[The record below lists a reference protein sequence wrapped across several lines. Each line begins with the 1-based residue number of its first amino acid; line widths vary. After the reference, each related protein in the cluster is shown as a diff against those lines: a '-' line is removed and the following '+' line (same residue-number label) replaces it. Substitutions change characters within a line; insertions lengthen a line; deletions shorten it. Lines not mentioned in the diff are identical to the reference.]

1 MPHGTTPRPRR
12 TVNVV
17 TSYLAMTRPRH
28 RDSDHYRTDERVRD
42 ADQARERAR
51 YIDNE
56 GLSLD
61 EGNDFA

>member
-1 MPHGTTPRPRR
+1 MPHDPAPRQRR

-17 TSYLAMTRPRH
+17 TSYLTMTQPRH
-28 RDSDHYRTDERVRD
+28 GASDHYRTDERVHD
-42 ADQARERAR
+42 ADQARERIR

>member
-1 MPHGTTPRPRR
+1 MPDDPVPRQRR
-12 TVNVV
+12 SVNVV

-28 RDSDHYRTDERVRD
+28 QDSDHYHAEERVRE
-42 ADQARERAR
+42 ARRARERVR

-61 EGNDFA
+61 EGNDYA